1 MARRGKGRDD
11 ESEKSRE
18 RGRFMGEPVVA
29 PEAEQ
34 TVNKEPKRSRGPG
47 AKAAPAKPKK
57 KGTKPK
63 ADEDSRTG
71 NRRINTDT
79 YKSQRAVKDFVDCHF
94 VDWIVACDPTYLPR
108 DVFQYEKR
116 SREEKQEVLDGAT
129 DQYNRRNKPA
139 ESTGWSSAE
148 IHKYMQWQLDLYSKG
163 KLKKSQVGGYAWKL
177 PKRDPNGQ
185 PPPLPEEVLEFH
197 KKKKNAKKEDE
208 TEEEDEGDD
217 EEYSVE
223 VSKSGKIS
231 LVENESGRKVALP
244 ALTKKGKD
252 YFVYYSDKDD
262 QWVLG
267 GGNPDDCEPEFCEVI
282 FGRDK
287 PDKTDV
293 AKRKPGDKAKGDSGP
308 SGDRDH
314 GIASKPRVMKGM
326 ALFNLEH
333 APAATQES
341 EKDEAEEEPDGEP
354 DLRPHIEFL
363 KPAVKDGEDKMALL
377 TSPKDGLE
385 LLLPPGKEWKL
396 SNVTTAGGNEETML
410 VCTSDQSVKKR
421 YVYQAMKSSQ
431 AKPIGTALKGLESAK
446 EPDSYVPSGRKTIKQ
461 PPTPERSTRPVP
473 KPLPEAKDAAKEEEP
488 LEREL
493 EAIEKA
499 SNVKGDP
506 DKKKAK
512 TSDADPGD
520 NDKSESKVKSGD
532 SGDKAKEKT
541 LKSDADTEK
550 VKGKSGDGDSGDK
563 KKEKSGDGGDKTKG
577 KSSGSGA
584 NKDKAKDGDSMDVS

>member
-1 MARRGKGRDD
+1 MPY
-11 ESEKSRE
+11 S
-18 RGRFMGEPVVA
+18 FCPLEPVFFLFCHLSVLA
-29 PEAEQ
+29 GPLQ
-34 TVNKEPKRSRGPG
+34 PG
-47 AKAAPAKPKK
+47 ARTSSHAGSAMTGSTRAPSTRAASASAAKDPAS
-57 KGTKPK
+57 
-63 ADEDSRTG
+63 E
-71 NRRINTDT
+71 
-79 YKSQRAVKDFVDCHF
+79 
-94 VDWIVACDPTYLPR
+94 
-108 DVFQYEKR
+108 
-116 SREEKQEVLDGAT
+116 
-129 DQYNRRNKPA
+129 
-139 ESTGWSSAE
+139 
-148 IHKYMQWQLDLYSKG
+148 
-163 KLKKSQVGGYAWKL
+163 
-177 PKRDPNGQ
+177 
-185 PPPLPEEVLEFH
+185 
-197 KKKKNAKKEDE
+197 
-208 TEEEDEGDD
+208 
-217 EEYSVE
+217 
-223 VSKSGKIS
+223 
-231 LVENESGRKVALP
+231 
-244 ALTKKGKD
+244 
-252 YFVYYSDKDD
+252 SDKEESI
-262 QWVLG
+262 
-267 GGNPDDCEPEFCEVI
+267 PAS
-282 FGRDK
+282 
-287 PDKTDV
+287 DV
-293 AKRKPGDKAKGDSGP
+293 ES
-308 SGDRDH
+308 
-314 GIASKPRVMKGM
+314 
-326 ALFNLEH
+326 LFEYK
-333 APAATQES
+333 ES

-396 SNVTTAGGNEETML
+396 SNVTTAGGNEETKL

-431 AKPIGTALKGLESAK
+431 AKPIGKALKGLESAK